1 MPDGLKPEAM
11 AAKIRAAVAARDLC
25 TLADVVRYAPGY
37 TAGDDADTDATLTTL
52 ITAISREVHRAAGRE
67 FVAINPVVPDRRF
80 PLDQAALRLAD
91 VRIGDCTTVTALELQ
106 DENGATL
113 QTFTADQIIAL
124 PLVREEWEPI
134 QQIRMPPGVAM
145 VAWPL
150 YYPRW
155 IAPARPAI
163 GGYLQVS
170 GTWGFPSLPED
181 IVQAAA
187 RLVLLRYLNDVAAEG
202 TAFAEAVNQAGLN
215 LASLFRSAADV
226 VASYH
231 NDPVA

>member
-1 MPDGLKPEAM
+1 M
-11 AAKIRAAVAARDLC
+11 AARDLC

-37 TAGDDADTDATLTTL
+37 SAGDDADTDATLSTL

-67 FVAINPVVPDRRF
+67 FVAITPVVPDRRF
-80 PLDQAALRLAD
+80 ELDQAALRLAD
-91 VRIGDCTTVTALELQ
+91 IRIGDCTAITALELQ

-113 QTFTADQIIAL
+113 QTIAPADVIEL

-134 QQIRMPPGVAM
+134 QQVRLPPGVAM
-145 VAWPL
+145 VSWPL
-150 YYPRW
+150 YYPRS
-155 IAPARPAI
+155 IAPARPAV
-163 GGYLQVS
+163 GGYLQVT
-170 GTWGFPSLPED
+170 GTWGFPSVPED
-181 IVQAAA
+181 LVQAAA

-202 TAFAEAVNQAGLN
+202 TAFAEAVNQAALN

-231 NDPVA
+231 QDPVA